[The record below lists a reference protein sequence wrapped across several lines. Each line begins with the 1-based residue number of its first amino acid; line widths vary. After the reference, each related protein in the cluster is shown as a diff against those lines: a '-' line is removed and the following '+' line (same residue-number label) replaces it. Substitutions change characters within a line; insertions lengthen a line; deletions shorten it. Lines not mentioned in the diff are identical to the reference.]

1 MNAPIKT
8 MLKTKAMLKT
18 PNGRKKGVPMSV
30 VAVPKGRAARPGR
43 ERVLVEFSDSLLKR
57 TDEAVGKIAKNRSE
71 LIRTA
76 VEQLLDRMEK
86 KEFEKE
92 LAAAYAANAEMSLE
106 LAEEFAHVDREGF
119 NGR

>member
-18 PNGRKKGVPMSV
+18 PNGRKEGVSMSV

-86 KEFEKE
+86 KEFERE

-119 NGR
+119 DGR